1 MNSDINKKKE
11 LGKIKNPIREYREI
25 KESIISDLK
34 EHNSMISKI
43 YFDLTD
49 KITNSVLLIIDCY
62 KNGGKVI
69 LIGNGGS
76 AADAQHIAAEF
87 MGRFKLERA
96 SLPAISLTTNTSI
109 LTALANDYGYDIIFS
124 RQLEALIKDKDILIV
139 ITTSGNSPNILK
151 AIETAK
157 SKNIKV
163 IGMTGRNGGK
173 LKNLLG
179 KEDILIN
186 IPSDNTPRIQEG
198 HIAIGHIICNLVEKN
213 LFDINDK

>member
-76 AADAQHIAAEF
+76 AADAQHIAAELI
-87 MGRFKLERA
+87 GRFKLERA

-109 LTALANDYGYDIIFS
+109 LTALANDYGYDTIFS
-124 RQLEALIKDKDILIV
+124 RQLDALIRDKDVLIA

>member
-1 MNSDINKKKE
+1 MNTEKIEKE
-11 LGKIKNPIREYREI
+11 NPIKEYREMKEIVI
-25 KESIISDLK
+25 KELEENINTIRTSSKNLSDIII
-34 EHNSMISKI
+34 NASKM
-43 YFDLTD
+43 
-49 KITNSVLLIIDCY
+49 IIDCY

-87 MGRFKLERA
+87 IGRFKLERA

-173 LKNLLG
+173 LKTLLE

-186 IPSDNTPRIQEG
+186 IPSDNTPRIQEA
-198 HIAIGHIICNLVEKN
+198 HITIGHIICGLVERN
-213 LFDINDK
+213 LFDI

>member
-1 MNSDINKKKE
+1 MNSETNQKKNLEKKE
-11 LGKIKNPIREYREI
+11 NPIKEYREI

-34 EHNSMISKI
+34 EHDNVISKI
-43 YFDLTD
+43 YFDISD
-49 KITNSVLLIIDCY
+49 KITNSILSIIDCY

-87 MGRFKLERA
+87 IGRFKLERA

-151 AIETAK
+151 AIETTK

-173 LKNLLG
+173 LKTLLG

-186 IPSDNTPRIQEG
+186 IPSDNTPRIQEA
-198 HIAIGHIICNLVEKN
+198 HITIGHIICNLVERN
-213 LFDINDK
+213 LFEK

>member
-1 MNSDINKKKE
+1 MDDN
-11 LGKIKNPIREYREI
+11 KIKDSVKEYREI

-34 EHNSMISKI
+34 EHNNVISKI

-49 KITNSVLLIIDCY
+49 KITNSVLLIMDCY
-62 KNGGKVI
+62 RNGGKVI

-76 AADAQHIAAEF
+76 AADAQHIAAELI
-87 MGRFKLERA
+87 GRFKLERA

-109 LTALANDYGYDIIFS
+109 LTALANDYGYDTIFS

-151 AIETAK
+151 AVETAK

-173 LKNLLG
+173 LKTLLE

-186 IPSDNTPRIQEG
+186 VPSDNTPRIQEV

>member
-1 MNSDINKKKE
+1 MNTEKIEKE
-11 LGKIKNPIREYREI
+11 NPIKEYREMKEIVI
-25 KESIISDLK
+25 KELEENINTIRTSSKNLSDIIV
-34 EHNSMISKI
+34 NVSKM
-43 YFDLTD
+43 
-49 KITNSVLLIIDCY
+49 IIDCY
-62 KNGGKVI
+62 KNGGKVV

-124 RQLEALIKDKDILIV
+124 RQLEALVKDKDTIIV

-151 AIETAK
+151 AVETAK

-173 LKNLLG
+173 LKTLLG

-186 IPSDNTPRIQEG
+186 IPSDNTPRIQEA
-198 HIAIGHIICNLVEKN
+198 HITIGHIICNLVERN
-213 LFDINDK
+213 LFEK